1 MNATVEGTV
10 PLKASPS
17 FSNTHMSTDYFEA
30 KRPPTS
36 RHRPGGDVEGWSL
49 KRGSRRVESKDGIA

>member
-17 FSNTHMSTDYFEA
+17 FSNTHMSTEYFQVS
-30 KRPPTS
+30 KPPTS
-36 RHRPGGDVEGWSL
+36 RHRPGGNVEGRS
-49 KRGSRRVESKDGIA
+49 